1 MMCKDECDLIWSGS
15 FQNALM
21 KESFGVLIYASKAAC
36 VDVYT
41 YVVGP
46 SIPHHIAAL
55 TRHTSTT
62 HTAHHRFARP
72 PAVIFITHRHRHHH
86 RRANVRSPKWAKPAL
101 AWGPGTGYPGV
112 VDGWMDGCPGARPSV
127 RPSVPLSPQK
137 MSRPPIPVAHPPLP
151 HSNWGCRRRRC
162 FGGNSRVGG

>member
-1 MMCKDECDLIWSGS
+1 MCKDECDLIWSGS

-112 VDGWMDGCPGARPSV
+112 VDGWMDAREPARPSV
-127 RPSVPLSPQK
+127 RPSRCPPKKCPGPQSPLRI
-137 MSRPPIPVAHPPLP
+137 RPCHTLTGAAAAAGASAVIVVL
-151 HSNWGCRRRRC
+151 
-162 FGGNSRVGG
+162 VGSG